1 MPDVKKLS
9 AKRMGLF
16 REDEVTDQLID
27 RGNLSRRDLVADQI
41 PAYFWNNWVVYLGC
55 TSRNRSAKDRHLIA
69 DNHNVL

>member
-27 RGNLSRRDLVADQI
+27 RGNISRRDLVADQI
-41 PAYFWNNWVVYLGC
+41 PECFWNNWVSTCSY
-55 TSRNRSAKDRHLIA
+55 RSAKDRHCTHPIA
-69 DNHNVL
+69 DYHNVL